1 MITAL
6 QDDYGIFPGC
16 PDDVKNAGKRGGAF
30 VETRET
36 TVDIAVVGAGA
47 LGRRLSTTLAD
58 RGWEVVVHDPTPVS
72 ADDLRGTEVVRT
84 RIAHA
89 DSIGA
94 LADLLVRPRKVILA
108 TTPGRQTD
116 THIEHLLLHLESGD
130 VIVDVAN
137 SHFVDT
143 SRRLDDLRALG
154 VLYVGAGIAACTG
167 EGGQAISIMP
177 GGDQAGWSLVRE
189 IFESIATRGPT
200 GAPCAAWIGGG
211 GAGHFVKMV
220 HNGVEYAEMQLISEA
235 YQLLGENLGLDAR
248 ELSRIFAEWD
258 QGELSS
264 YLLAITSE
272 ILAVEDEDGA
282 PLLDKI
288 LDTASQLG
296 TGAWMVRSSLELGV
310 PATLVGEAVHARSLS
325 ALKDERVRA
334 SEVLTGPDG
343 LFEGD
348 RDRFV
353 EDVGNAL
360 VASRIVAHAQAH
372 MLMRGAER
380 EYGWRLDYAAIA
392 AAWHGGCILRSALL
406 EGVRVA
412 FADDAELPSLI
423 LDARFR
429 SLIDRCQASWRRV
442 VGVAAKLGTPVPG
455 MSAALAF
462 YDGYRSERLPANLIQ
477 AQRDYFAA
485 HPYQRVDRE
494 RGLEFNTD
502 WTGDRSSRR
511 A

>member
-1 MITAL
+1 MRS
-6 QDDYGIFPGC
+6 G
-16 PDDVKNAGKRGGAF
+16 
-30 VETRET
+30 ET
-36 TVDIAVVGAGA
+36 TVDIAVVGLGA

-58 RGWEVVVHDPTPVS
+58 RGWEVVVYNPTPGS
-72 ADDLRGTEVVRT
+72 ADDLRDTEMVRT
-84 RIAHA
+84 RIANA
-89 DSIGA
+89 GTIAA
-94 LADLLVRPRKVILA
+94 LADLLVPPRKVILA
-108 TTPGRQTD
+108 ATPGRPTD
-116 THIEHLLLHLESGD
+116 TQIEHLLLHLESGD

-143 SRRLDDLRALG
+143 NRRLDDLRQRG

-167 EGGQAISIMP
+167 EVGQAISIMP
-177 GGDQAGWSLVRE
+177 GGDPAGWSLVRE
-189 IFESIATRGPT
+189 MFESIATRGPNGT
-200 GAPCAAWIGGG
+200 PCAAWIGEG

-235 YQLLGENLGLDAR
+235 YQLLGDDLGLAAR
-248 ELSRIFAEWD
+248 DLSRVFAEWNR
-258 QGELSS
+258 GELDG
-264 YLLAITSE
+264 YLFAITAA
-272 ILAVEDEDGA
+272 ILAVEDDDGA

-288 LDTASQLG
+288 LDTANQLG
-296 TGAWMVRSSLELGV
+296 TGAWMVGSSLDLGV

-372 MLMRGAER
+372 MLMRGGER

-392 AAWHGGCILRSALL
+392 AAWQGGCILRSALL
-406 EGVRVA
+406 EEIRVA
-412 FADDAELPSLI
+412 FAEDAELPSLI
-423 LDARFR
+423 LEARFR

-442 VGVAAKLGTPVPG
+442 VGVAAELGTPVPG
-455 MSAALAF
+455 VSAALAF
-462 YDGYRSERLPANLIQ
+462 YDGYRSRRLPANLIQ
-477 AQRDYFAA
+477 AQRDYFAG
-485 HPYQRVDRE
+485 HPYQRVDRA

-502 WTGDRSSRR
+502 WTGDQSSRR
-511 A
+511 LA